1 MEPAHCER
9 KNSDTKNA
17 DIFAT
22 KGDPYKGVSV
32 SAADVGACPTISSFV
47 VKLEASLAAWKANGR
62 KGVWIEIPSS
72 RPELIAVA
80 QEKGFE
86 FHHAEPG
93 YLMMCNWLADSE
105 NMLPANA
112 SHTIGVGI
120 LCINEKDELLVVQE
134 ATGPAA
140 NRKGGFWKVPTGLV
154 NAGEELSIATVREV
168 KEETAVDVEFVS
180 LIGFREMIKAMHGK
194 GNLFFMCLC
203 KLTGNGEITI
213 QPEELKAAR
222 WMPLDEFMA
231 LPYYQ
236 GEGLYAELM
245 RVSIAAAKGENDGG
259 LQRCHRLVDPKNPA
273 RGPETCYVPISK
285 L

>member
-1 MEPAHCER
+1 M
-9 KNSDTKNA
+9 
-17 DIFAT
+17 
-22 KGDPYKGVSV
+22 
-32 SAADVGACPTISSFV
+32 
-47 VKLEASLAAWKANGR
+47 
-62 KGVWIEIPSS
+62 
-72 RPELIAVA
+72 
-80 QEKGFE
+80 
-86 FHHAEPG
+86 
-93 YLMMCNWLADSE
+93 
-105 NMLPANA
+105 
-112 SHTIGVGI
+112 
-120 LCINEKDELLVVQE
+120 
-134 ATGPAA
+134 
-140 NRKGGFWKVPTGLV
+140 V

-273 RGPETCYVPISK
+273 RGPETCYVPMSK